1 MYSDLNPH
9 PLIVLPDSDE
19 KLLELCKVETYRSS
33 GPGGQHV
40 NTTNSAVRLTYL
52 PLNLT
57 VTCQKE
63 RSQHL
68 NKLICLEKLRKKIA
82 QLNYRA
88 PKRIPTKISK
98 NKKESN
104 LQKKLKHGAKK
115 RLRKKPDLNE

>member
-1 MYSDLNPH
+1 MNDQ
-9 PLIVLPDSDE
+9 PLIILPESDE

-33 GPGGQHV
+33 GAGGQHI
-40 NTTNSAVRLTYL
+40 NTTDSAVRLTYL
-52 PLNLT
+52 PNNLT

-68 NKLICLEKLRKKIA
+68 NKLICIEKLRKKVN

-98 NKKESN
+98 NQKEKILKSKAEHGMKK
-104 LQKKLKHGAKK
+104 H
-115 RLRKKPDLNE
+115 LRKKPDLNDR